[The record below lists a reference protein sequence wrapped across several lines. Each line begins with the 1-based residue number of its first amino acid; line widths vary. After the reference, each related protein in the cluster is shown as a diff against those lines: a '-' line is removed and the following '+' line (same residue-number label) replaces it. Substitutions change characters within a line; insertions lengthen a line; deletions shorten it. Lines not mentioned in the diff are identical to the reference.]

1 MNHPIQMNLDQP
13 QLFFQV
19 DDYFTEELLEKHLTT
34 HLESKGFPVGV
45 YNVTSLSQ
53 DEFALIRSNTF
64 GASDSA
70 VLLNVAYSS
79 KTVTMKSQDELMYE
93 KINLIFDEEIG
104 KKASVRKGKELESL
118 IIDKVSNIIDGTVVK
133 PKHMYINGQGLAT
146 NFDGVVLENA
156 SNNSQNISDNFIP
169 VPMEIKV
176 CTFFARSNYNWEKGI
191 HENSLEINNKLK
203 RNYEYDLLNKIPIED
218 HIIHASKLMGIPKY
232 YYTQLQQQMLFLD
245 SPHGYLAVL
254 DDINWDLY
262 FFKVPRDQFVIDALV
277 TVSTDLYAKLSHKKG
292 L

>member
-1 MNHPIQMNLDQP
+1 MNHPTKLDLDQS
-13 QLFFQV
+13 QFFFQV
-19 DDYFTEELLEKHLTT
+19 DDYFTEDLLEKHLTT

-45 YNVTSLSQ
+45 YDVNTLSQ
-53 DEFALIRSNTF
+53 DDFALIRSNTF

-79 KTVTMKSQDELMYE
+79 AKVPMKTQDELMHE
-93 KINLIFDEEIG
+93 KINQIFNTEIG
-104 KKASVRKGKELESL
+104 KKASVRKGRELEPL
-118 IIDKVSNIIDGTVVK
+118 IIDKITGIVEGTVVK

-146 NFDGVVLENA
+146 NFDGVVLENT
-156 SNNSQNISDNFIP
+156 SNNTNNISDSFIP

-176 CTFFARSNYNWEKGI
+176 CTFFARSNYDWNKGI
-191 HENSLEINNKLK
+191 HQDTLDITDKLK
-203 RNYEYDLLNKIPIED
+203 RNYDYKLLNKVPIEN
-218 HIIHASKLMGIPKY
+218 HIVHAANLMGIPKY

-245 SPHGYLAVL
+245 APHGYLAIM

-277 TVSTDLYAKLSHKKG
+277 TVSTDLYAKLAQRKG